1 MVEALTLVAVGL
13 LVLGVVGSLV
23 PALPG
28 ALLSVAGVLLYWWS
42 TGYADP
48 SSPVLAGFLVVGLLA
63 AVVDY
68 FGGAV
73 AAGAGGASRSTV
85 LAAGL
90 VGAALFFLVGPL
102 GVIAG
107 VAGTVFALELRRH
120 GDARRG
126 GTAALYAVVGVLGS
140 ALVQVVLTGSM
151 LVAFVLVVLLG

>member
-13 LVLGVVGSLV
+13 LVVGVVGSVV

-48 SSPVLAGFLVVGLLA
+48 STPFLVAFLVVGLLA
-63 AVVDY
+63 AAVDY

-73 AAGAGGASRSTV
+73 AAGAGGASRWTV
-85 LAAGL
+85 AAAGAVGL
-90 VGAALFFLVGPL
+90 VLFFVVGPL
-102 GVIAG
+102 GVLLG

-120 GDARRG
+120 GDARQG
-126 GTAALYAVVGVLGS
+126 GRAALYAVVGILGS
-140 ALVQVVLTGSM
+140 ALVQLLLTVSM
-151 LVAFVLVVLLG
+151 LVAFVLVVLV